1 MNQKTILF
9 ITLGALLIMF
19 GGAVYWYNTQQ
30 VAEKTALVNDNSSSL
45 EKFHAPRLGSPSAK
59 VTIVEFMDPACE
71 ACSAFHEAVKSTMK
85 QYQGKVKLVIR
96 YAPFHPG
103 SDKAVEILEAARKLG
118 KFNDVLDLMYG
129 TQHGWASHHNPQ
141 PELIWEYLA
150 YYKFDVAALK
160 KNIDSTATAKLIA
173 IDLADAKTLGVNK
186 TPTFFVNGKPL
197 PSFGYQQFQ
206 KLVADEVAAA
216 YHP

>member
-1 MNQKTILF
+1 MNQKSILF
-9 ITLGALLIMF
+9 ITLGALLIAF
-19 GGAVYWYNTQQ
+19 GGAAYWYNAKQA
-30 VAEKTALVNDNSSSL
+30 AEKTALASNNSEAL
-45 EKFHAPRLGSPSAK
+45 EQFHSPRVGSPSAK

-71 ACSAFHEAVKSTMK
+71 TCSAFHDAVKATMK

-103 SDKAVEILEAARKLG
+103 SDKAVEILEASRNLG

-160 KNIDSTATAKLIA
+160 KNVDSVATAKLIA

-197 PSFGYQQFQ
+197 PSFGYEQFQ

-216 YHP
+216 YNK

>member
-9 ITLGALLIMF
+9 ITLGVMLILF
-19 GGAVYWYNTQQ
+19 GGAAYMYNTQQ
-30 VAEKTALVNDNSSSL
+30 VAEKTALASNNSASL
-45 EKFHAPRLGSPSAK
+45 EKFHSPRLGNSHAK

-71 ACSAFHEAVKSTMK
+71 ACSAFHDAVKATMK

-103 SDKAVEILEAARKLG
+103 SDKAVEILEAARKLN

-150 YYKFDVAALK
+150 YYKFDVKALK
-160 KNIDSTATAKLIA
+160 NNLDSAATAKLIA
-173 IDLADAKTLGVNK
+173 IDLADAKTLDVSK

-197 PSFGYQQFQ
+197 PSFGYEQFQ
-206 KLVADEVAAA
+206 KLVADEVTAA
-216 YHP
+216 YGK

>member
-1 MNQKTILF
+1 MNQKTIM
-9 ITLGALLIMF
+9 ITTALLMLMLF
-19 GGAVYWYNTQQ
+19 GGAAYMYHANQ
-30 VAEKTALVNDNSSSL
+30 VVEKTKLVSINSAAL
-45 EKFHAPRLGSPSAK
+45 EQFHSPRLGNPQAK

-71 ACSAFHEAVKSTMK
+71 ACSAFHGLVKQTLK
-85 QYQGKVKLVIR
+85 TYDGKVKLVIR
-96 YAPFHPG
+96 YAPFHQG

-118 KFNDVLDLMYG
+118 KFSEVLDLMYG

-141 PELIWEYLA
+141 PELIWQYLA
-150 YYKFDVAALK
+150 HYQFDVAALK
-160 KNIDSTATAKLIA
+160 RNIDKDATARLIA
-173 IDLADAKTLGVNK
+173 IDLADANTLQVNK

-216 YHP
+216 YGQ

>member
-1 MNQKTILF
+1 MNQKSILF
-9 ITLGALLIMF
+9 ITLGLMLILF
-19 GGAVYWYNTQQ
+19 GGAAYMYNTNQ
-30 VAEKTALVNDNSSSL
+30 VAEKTELATNNSNAL
-45 EKFHAPRLGSPSAK
+45 EKFHSPRLGSTHAK

-71 ACSAFHEAVKSTMK
+71 ACSAFHDAVKSTMK

-118 KFNDVLDLMYG
+118 KFSDVLDLMYG

-141 PELIWEYLA
+141 PELIWEYLD

-160 KNIDSTATAKLIA
+160 KNVDSTATAKLIA

-186 TPTFFVNGKPL
+186 TPTFFINGKPL
-197 PSFGYQQFQ
+197 PRFSYQAFQ

-216 YHP
+216 YGK